1 MDENIKN
8 EAVETEEIEE
18 TRDTLPTDAS
28 DEEQLAT
35 GKELALKIAHILD
48 QRKAQ
53 DIKIIN
59 VNKKTIIADYFVIAG
74 GNSRTQVNALADEVE
89 YQLGLEGLSPT
100 RVEGR
105 GDGTWVLIDFDSVLV
120 HVFGR
125 ESREFYKLEKLWAEG
140 TPVEFEM
147 TEN

>member
-48 QRKAQ
+48 QR
-53 DIKIIN
+53 IR
-59 VNKKTIIADYFVIAG
+59 F
-74 GNSRTQVNALADEVE
+74 S
-89 YQLGLEGLSPT
+89 
-100 RVEGR
+100 
-105 GDGTWVLIDFDSVLV
+105 
-120 HVFGR
+120 
-125 ESREFYKLEKLWAEG
+125 
-140 TPVEFEM
+140 
-147 TEN
+147 